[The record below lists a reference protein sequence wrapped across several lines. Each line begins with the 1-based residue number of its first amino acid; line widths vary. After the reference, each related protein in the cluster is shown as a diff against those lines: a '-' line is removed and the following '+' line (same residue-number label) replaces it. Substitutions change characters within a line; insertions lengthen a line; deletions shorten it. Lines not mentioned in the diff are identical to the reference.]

1 MQNDTLTTISI
12 TKTISH
18 ERNKTVLFI
27 NAFLK
32 RGLDILTSGL
42 GLILLF
48 PLFLVIAIAIRRE
61 SPGSVIYKGVR
72 MGKGEKP
79 FNIYKFKTMKH
90 SPTGEL
96 DGPAITA
103 SDDPRITDLGRYLRD
118 TKLNELPQLYNVLKG
133 DMSIVGPRPEDYHIA
148 LTWSADVREEI
159 LSVRP
164 GITSPASV
172 IYHNE
177 EEMLQGDGFMD
188 DYLVKILPD
197 KLRLDHLYIEYH
209 NFFTDLDVLAAT
221 FLTLI
226 PLIRG
231 KKVDERWIFGGPVLR
246 FFRKVLPWFL
256 IDVLIVLLSV
266 GISGIVWRISTVI
279 HLGIPVFI
287 ILALAIAVCVSLI
300 NTMLGLQKVSWR
312 EASPAYMVDIG
323 ISCGLTMALL
333 WVVSRVWITE
343 PRIPFSMLWLIS
355 ITTFVGLITVRYRER
370 LLTSLAYRWLLFRGS
385 STSFAE
391 RILIVGAGRLG
402 ELTSWLIQRSAYS
415 TLFGV
420 IGFVDDD
427 PKKRVDRIHG
437 VKVLGSTKD
446 IPALVEKY
454 SIAIIIMA
462 ISNAEVE
469 DKEHIKQI
477 CESTDAKLIIMPD
490 LVQNVED
497 AFNGIQE

>member
-1 MQNDTLTTISI
+1 
-12 TKTISH
+12 
-18 ERNKTVLFI
+18 
-27 NAFLK
+27 
-32 RGLDILTSGL
+32 
-42 GLILLF
+42 
-48 PLFLVIAIAIRRE
+48 
-61 SPGSVIYKGVR
+61 
-72 MGKGEKP
+72 
-79 FNIYKFKTMKH
+79 
-90 SPTGEL
+90 
-96 DGPAITA
+96 
-103 SDDPRITDLGRYLRD
+103 
-118 TKLNELPQLYNVLKG
+118 
-133 DMSIVGPRPEDYHIA
+133 
-148 LTWSADVREEI
+148 
-159 LSVRP
+159 
-164 GITSPASV
+164 
-172 IYHNE
+172 
-177 EEMLQGDGFMD
+177 
-188 DYLVKILPD
+188 
-197 KLRLDHLYIEYH
+197 
-209 NFFTDLDVLAAT
+209 
-221 FLTLI
+221 
-226 PLIRG
+226 
-231 KKVDERWIFGGPVLR
+231 
-246 FFRKVLPWFL
+246 
-256 IDVLIVLLSV
+256 
-266 GISGIVWRISTVI
+266 
-279 HLGIPVFI
+279 
-287 ILALAIAVCVSLI
+287 
-300 NTMLGLQKVSWR
+300 
-312 EASPAYMVDIG
+312 
-323 ISCGLTMALL
+323 
-333 WVVSRVWITE
+333 
-343 PRIPFSMLWLIS
+343 MLWLIS